1 MKLVRDV
8 QRALAAGPE
17 PTQRLDADWRARA
30 EDAAWALLNT
40 PEFQFVP

>member
-1 MKLVRDV
+1 MRDV
-8 QRALAAGPE
+8 EREVAAGPE
-17 PTQRLDADWRARA
+17 PTQRLTAAWRVQA